1 MSQLVRLEGKH
12 STQNAHCAVET
23 KLARLG
29 EVEGVVVLAGASGC
43 DGWDEMGLV
52 IIGDRYSKSTF
63 GANNLE
69 IFLFPSVSV
78 LKLDKT
84 ISSNKST
91 SVSD

>member
-1 MSQLVRLEGKH
+1 M
-12 STQNAHCAVET
+12 
-23 KLARLG
+23 
-29 EVEGVVVLAGASGC
+29 LAGAPGC